1 MKKVLVVSQKDIIEN
16 PVFRQDKQ
24 LIEILDILDKN
35 GCDVSLLYLNK
46 EFKSDKD
53 KESGSEYAGP
63 VKKNYLR
70 DMIKK
75 DLLTENLN
83 NFVKTE
89 GFETIIFASY
99 NMAQFILP
107 RIKETISNINIIVDF
122 RLSQL
127 EYILQKYKEETSK
140 KYQNL
145 YLLDKSFKIYFFQ
158 AISVFNM
165 SDANIFC
172 ENEYIEIDLLKKEK
186 VKNIIA
192 IEDICSHLKKEYKE
206 QDYKIET
213 ICINGDNFAS
223 KVAVTKN
230 IKKDGIHYVYF
241 SKNSNLIDEIN
252 NIIFKS
258 NSKFIFFYNSKLKIF
273 PETSNAL
280 VKYLAFND
288 NIGVVSPVTSYAQ
301 GNTDKKLEISFE
313 EQRNNNFASS
323 EELHP
328 SFFSESFMVNKTFFK
343 KFGYFDSKFTTIN
356 FALFDF
362 LMKLYQNEIYFFT
375 VKDVTVF
382 KALSVKQ
389 PLSLLKKDMEYLYK
403 KWGELSFD
411 FSLE

>member
-46 EFKSDKD
+46 EFKSDTD

-83 NFVKTE
+83 NFIKTE

-107 RIKETISNINIIVDF
+107 RIKEIILTINVIVDF

-127 EYILQKYKEETSK
+127 EYILQKYNVEISK

-145 YLLDKSFKIYFFQ
+145 YLLDKSFKVYFFQ

-165 SDANIFC
+165 SDANIF
-172 ENEYIEIDLLKKEK
+172 NEDIEINLLKKED
-186 VKNIIA
+186 VKNIID
-192 IEDICSHLKKEYKE
+192 ITDICNPLKKESKK
-206 QDYKIET
+206 QDCKIET

-223 KVAVTKN
+223 KMAVTKN
-230 IKKDGIHYVYF
+230 IKKDGIHYVCF

-252 NIIFKS
+252 NIKTKS
-258 NSKFIFFYNSKLKIF
+258 DSKFIFLYNSKLKIF
-273 PETSNAL
+273 SETSNEL
-280 VKYLAFND
+280 VKYLSFND
-288 NIGVVSPVTSYAQ
+288 NIGVVSPVTSYVQ
-301 GNTDKKLEISFE
+301 GNIGKQLEIAFE
-313 EQRNNNFASS
+313 EQRNNNFANS
-323 EELHP
+323 EETYP
-328 SFFSESFMVNKTFFK
+328 TFFSECFMVNKNYFK
-343 KFGYFDSKFTTIN
+343 KVGYFDAKFKTLN

-362 LMKLYQNEIYFFT
+362 LMKLYQHKIYFFT
-375 VKDVTVF
+375 VKDVAVF
-382 KALSVKQ
+382 KALAIKQ
-389 PLSLLKKDMEYLYK
+389 PVSLLKKDIEYLCS
-403 KWGELSFD
+403 KWGEFSFD